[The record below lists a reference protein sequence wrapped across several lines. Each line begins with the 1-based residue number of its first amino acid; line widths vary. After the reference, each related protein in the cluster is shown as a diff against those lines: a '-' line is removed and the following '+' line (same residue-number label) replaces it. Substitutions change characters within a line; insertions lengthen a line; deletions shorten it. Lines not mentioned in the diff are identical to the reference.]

1 MYKLGINFEN
11 VLSVAK
17 ELNLTVPETLNKLK
31 LIGVSALDAEYS
43 RVSGEN
49 SYLNDIVASRMELKC
64 VYYMANFAGASSV
77 ISEMKVVDFCEKYGV
92 KNVMFLTEPNVNVGG
107 NEKTLKHNLR
117 KIVNYARNFKISVS
131 IENFGLETSWFSSV
145 EKIKDLVKSVKNLT
159 LTFDTGNF
167 LLAGID
173 PNFAYD
179 ELKFYVSRVHLKNRS
194 YAPAVGA
201 AASVDINGND
211 SYTTAIFSGS
221 ANLEEFIKKVI
232 GDYKVIDFILEYNF
246 ADTRVFGEIEQSA
259 VDFYAVTNE

>member
-64 VYYMANFAGASSV
+64 VYYMADFAGASSV

-117 KIVNYARNFKISVS
+117 NLCPHTCIRNISFPAECLQRS
-131 IENFGLETSWFSSV
+131 RNESRIAQIHRNRLQCKMCRIEALQL
-145 EKIKDLVKSVKNLT
+145 I
-159 LTFDTGNF
+159 
-167 LLAGID
+167 
-173 PNFAYD
+173 
-179 ELKFYVSRVHLKNRS
+179 
-194 YAPAVGA
+194 
-201 AASVDINGND
+201 
-211 SYTTAIFSGS
+211 
-221 ANLEEFIKKVI
+221 
-232 GDYKVIDFILEYNF
+232 
-246 ADTRVFGEIEQSA
+246 
-259 VDFYAVTNE
+259 